1 MQGPST
7 LLSVLK
13 SKSSNKDY
21 VFKDLYRMLY
31 NSNFHLRAYTKLAP
45 NPGNMTAGS
54 DGNTIDG
61 FGMERIMKMIT
72 KLRNE
77 SYQPAPVRRVHIP
90 KRNSDKM
97 RPLGMPTFDD
107 KVVQELIRVIL
118 EAIYEDTFSDFS
130 HAYRPNRSCHTC
142 LAQIKNHSKATKWWI
157 EGDIKGFF
165 DNINHEIIISILRKR
180 IKDERFLNLIRK
192 FLNAG
197 YMEDWKIHNT
207 YSGAPQGGVLSP
219 ILSNIYLHEL
229 DKFMEALTENFNKGD
244 KRNPSK
250 EYLSINGKARYKRKK
265 YKECSDSSQKL
276 KLLKEVKAFEKQYR
290 SMSSMNDMDENFKR
304 LKYFRYADDFL
315 ISVIGS
321 KEDAIVIKEQIK
333 NFLQNKLKLELSE
346 EKTLITHNTQSIRF
360 LGYDI
365 KINQSQEVLETVK
378 GKARQLSKNVLL
390 AMPHDRIRDFMLRNC
405 FFRIKEDGTWKATHV
420 KKYLNYSE
428 LEILR
433 TYNSQIQGFYEYYKL
448 ANNIFRFHNPYF
460 LIQKSFLK
468 TLANKGKTT
477 SKRIRDSHSFNGKL
491 GVKYQDKK
499 GNTKIAY
506 LYKGPFERND
516 VPNISEEIDFI
527 PNWMTY
533 FTGTS
538 LEDRIL
544 ANKCEW
550 CGTEEG
556 QFEIH
561 HVRKLK
567 DLKGKSLWEKI
578 MIARVRKT
586 MVLCKKCHVDL
597 HAGRLD

>member
-31 NSNFHLRAYTKLAP
+31 NPNFHLRAYTKLAP
-45 NPGNMTAGS
+45 NTGNMTAGT

-61 FGMERIMKMIT
+61 FGTERIMKVIA
-72 KLRNE
+72 KLRDE
-77 SYQPAPVRRVHIP
+77 SYQPAPVRRIYIP
-90 KRNSDKM
+90 KRNSDKK
-97 RPLGMPTFDD
+97 RPLGIPTFDD
-107 KVVQELIRVIL
+107 KVVQDLIRVIL

-142 LAQIKNHSKATKWWI
+142 LAQIKTLGKSTKWWI

-165 DNINHEIIISILRKR
+165 DKINHEIMISILRKR

-197 YMEDWKIHNT
+197 YMEDWKFENT
-207 YSGAPQGGVLSP
+207 YSGTPQGGVLSP
-219 ILSNIYLHEL
+219 ILSNIYLNEF
-229 DKFMEALTENFNKGD
+229 DRFMENLIETFNKG
-244 KRNPSK
+244 KERGYSRAYMNATSK
-250 EYLSINGKARYKRKK
+250 AGQRRKK
-265 YKECSDSSQKL
+265 YKESDDPSRREQ
-276 KLLKEVKAFEKQYR
+276 LLKEIKALEKEYR
-290 SMSSMNDMDENFKR
+290 SISSKDDMDDSFKR

-333 NFLQNKLKLELSE
+333 NFLQNGLKLELSE
-346 EKTLITHNTQSIRF
+346 EKTLITHNTKPIRF

-365 KINQSQEVLETVK
+365 KINHSQEVLNTAK
-378 GKARQLSKNVLL
+378 GKVRQLSGNVLL

-405 FFRIKEDGTWKATHV
+405 FMKIKEDGTWKATHV
-420 KKYLNYSE
+420 KKYLNYSK

-433 TYNSQIQGFYEYYKL
+433 TYNSQIKGFYEYYKL

-460 LIQKSFLK
+460 LIHQSFQK

-477 SKRIRDSHSFNGKL
+477 SKKIRDSHTFDGKL
-491 GVKYQDKK
+491 GVEYRNKK
-499 GNTKIAY
+499 GNMKIAY
-506 LYKGPFERND
+506 LFKGPFERVD
-516 VPNISEEIDFI
+516 VPNTNEQIDFI

-556 QFEIH
+556 QFEVH

-567 DLKGKSLWEKI
+567 ELKGKRLWEKI

-586 MVLCKKCHVDL
+586 MVLCKRWHVDL

>member
-13 SKSSNKDY
+13 SKSSNKNY
-21 VFKDLYRMLY
+21 AFKDLYRLLY
-31 NSNFHLRAYTKLAP
+31 NPNLHLRAYTKLAP
-45 NPGNMTAGS
+45 NPGNMTTGS

-61 FGMERIMKMIT
+61 FGTERIMKMIAR
-72 KLRNE
+72 LRDE
-77 SYQPAPVRRVHIP
+77 SYQPTPVRRVHIP
-90 KRNSDKM
+90 KRNSDKK
-97 RPLGMPTFDD
+97 RPLGIPSFDD

-142 LAQIKNHSKATKWWI
+142 LAQIKTYTKATKWWV

-165 DNINHEIIISILRKR
+165 DNIDHEIMISILRKR

-192 FLNAG
+192 FLRSG
-197 YMEDWKIHNT
+197 YMEDWKFHNT
-207 YSGAPQGGVLSP
+207 FSGAPQGGVLSP
-219 ILSNIYLHEL
+219 ILSNIYLNEL
-229 DKFMEALTENFNKGD
+229 DKFMESLTESFNIGK
-244 KRNPSK
+244 KRNYNKVQIS
-250 EYLSINGKARYKRKK
+250 LTGKARWKRKK
-265 YKECSDSSQKL
+265 YKEKTDPSQRAN
-276 KLLKEVKAFEKQYR
+276 LLKEIKALEKQYR
-290 SMSSMNDMDENFKR
+290 SMSSMDDMDESFKR

-321 KEDAIVIKEQIK
+321 KEDAATIKEKIK
-333 NFLQNKLKLELSE
+333 NFLEKELKLELSE
-346 EKTLITHNTQSIRF
+346 EKTLITHNTEPVRF

-365 KINQSQEVLETVK
+365 KINQSQEVLDTAK
-378 GKARQLSKNVLL
+378 GKVRQLSGNVLL
-390 AMPHDRIRDFMLRNC
+390 AMPHDRVRDFMLKNG
-405 FFRIKEDGTWKATHV
+405 FMLIKEDGTWKAKHV
-420 KKYLNYSE
+420 TKYLNYSK

-448 ANNIFRFHNPYF
+448 ANNVFRFHNPYF
-460 LIQKSFLK
+460 LILQSFQK
-468 TLANKGKTT
+468 TLANKGKTST
-477 SKRIRDSHSFNGKL
+477 KKIRESHTFDGKL
-491 GVKYQDKK
+491 GVKYKDKRDIEK
-499 GNTKIAY
+499 VAY
-506 LYKGPFERND
+506 LFKGPFERVD
-516 VPNISEEIDFI
+516 APNSNEQIDFI
-527 PNWMTY
+527 PNWLVY

-538 LEDRIL
+538 LEDRLL

-550 CGTEEG
+550 CRTKEG
-556 QFEIH
+556 QFEVH

-567 DLKGKSLWEKI
+567 DLKGKKLWEKI